1 MAATIATMSLSAMRR
16 ESSRTADRIRKRVSR
31 LEAKGVR
38 NSSTEAF
45 RAIESFFSPDG
56 IKQERARLRELRRLD
71 RSSATRASGAARAAR
86 ADARDATARALVSNP
101 RAVPGRQEL
110 DDLFSTKL
118 RNVRANAAK
127 VEKEGGTYA
136 TTLFREFESD
146 LAREG
151 AMTDR
156 RKAAAT
162 RRLLEIDS
170 FKGIKLTGARE
181 ETARGTAA
189 FGADYATWSHEQR
202 GAAWKAMREK
212 FEEGNRSW
220 SSKDILAAAWDSVRD
235 GTMSTSFY
243 REGPSPADLAA
254 NPNHPGRLVATIADT
269 QSEADRDAAIRRH
282 NKKMQ
287 EEARRTTKGASHRMY

>member
-1 MAATIATMSLSAMRR
+1 MAATIASMSQSAMRR

-31 LEAKGVR
+31 LEAKGIR
-38 NSSTEAF
+38 NRSTEAF

-71 RSSATRASGAARAAR
+71 RSPATRASGAARAAR
-86 ADARDATARALVSNP
+86 AEAREATARALVSNP

-110 DDLFSTKL
+110 DDLFNTKL

-136 TTLFREFESD
+136 TTLFRQFEAD

-151 AMTDR
+151 AMTNR

-170 FKGIKLTGARE
+170 FKGIRLTGARA
-181 ETARGTAA
+181 ETDRGIAA
-189 FGADYATWSHEQR
+189 FGADYATWSHEKR
-202 GAAWKAMREK
+202 SAAWQAMREK
-212 FEEGNRSW
+212 FEEGSHTW
-220 SSKDILAAAWDSVRD
+220 SSNEILAAQWDSVKD
-235 GTMSTSFY
+235 GTLSVSFD

-269 QSEADRDAAIRRH
+269 QAEADRDAAIRRH

-287 EEARRTTKGASHRMY
+287 EEARRLTKGASHRMY